1 MSESKTKDLINSI
14 KNLTRRRSPT
24 QEFANLL
31 DMMNVSE
38 EQRLKNM
45 QEDLS
50 LNYALWSEHFQMLK
64 DEFNSLWEFFLSIEK
79 QGKGWFC
86 VSPFLVSWRAVGH
99 STRDGYMFGATIA
112 KNKDRNAPLPEKS
125 LAVTFAVEEWGGGVG
140 DERELG
146 RLGKVD
152 DNLIGLTAC
161 SGKTIAEQYQASKR
175 LLTRVGQFQI
185 LLRLNHK
192 DVGQE
197 TAHLGLDILQKQSL
211 VELSEKLFI
220 LLNKDLLTPTGL
232 NKELDGLSQ
241 KLLPTKELKK

>member
-1 MSESKTKDLINSI
+1 MSDSKTKDLINSI

-31 DMMNVSE
+31 DIMNITE

-45 QEDLS
+45 EQDLS
-50 LNYALWSEHFQMLK
+50 LNYTLWAEHFQMLK
-64 DEFNSLWEFFLSIEK
+64 DEFNALWEFFLSIEK
-79 QGKGWFC
+79 EGKGWFC
-86 VSPFLVSWRAVGH
+86 VSPCLVSWRAVGY
-99 STRDGYMFGATIA
+99 SSRDGYMFGATIA
-112 KNKDRNAPLPEKS
+112 KNKDRNAPMPEKS

-146 RLGKVD
+146 RHGKVD
-152 DNLIGLTAC
+152 DNLVGLTAC

-192 DVGQE
+192 DIGQE
-197 TAHLGLDILQKQSL
+197 TAHLSLDILQKQSL

-220 LLNKDLLTPTGL
+220 LLNKDLLSSTGL
-232 NKELDGLSQ
+232 NRELEGLNQ
-241 KLLPTKELKK
+241 KLLPKEPKK